1 MFAGIKRFLH
11 EYRGLKTFKTVP
23 REQRKLVFYTESEG
37 YWTYFEPV
45 FNALANKDKT
55 PVLYVTSSITDP
67 FLQQSPAGLQAFY
80 IGDGAVRTMF
90 FAGLEA
96 DVLLMTMP
104 DLQTFHIKRS
114 PYPVKYV
121 YLHHSLV
128 STHMVYRPAAFDHFD
143 TILCAGPHH
152 VEETRAREKCLGLPA
167 KELVEH
173 GYGRLD
179 AILAEGI
186 KGPRQRQPQEPA
198 HVLVAPTWGEN
209 GLLELHANELVNN
222 LLNAGLKVT
231 VRPHPRTGQLRPQ
244 VIADMRARFDAN
256 PYFHF
261 DNQPNARQSL
271 HSADVMISDWSGAA
285 LEFAMG
291 LERPVIFVDVP
302 RKVQNPD
309 YQQLECEP
317 LEVKIRGQL
326 GVVIAPD
333 QLQNIAETAQKMA
346 SEAEQWQQ
354 AACQARQQWVY
365 HVGNSGRMA
374 ANYLDSLVHR

>member
-1 MFAGIKRFLH
+1 MFAGIKRFLY
-11 EYRGLKTFKTVP
+11 EYRGLKAFKAVP
-23 REQRKLVFYTESEG
+23 LAQRKLVFYTESEG
-37 YWTYFEPV
+37 CWTYFEPI
-45 FNALANKDKT
+45 FNALTNKDKMS
-55 PVLYVTSSITDP
+55 VLYVTTSLTDP
-67 FLQQSPAGLQAFY
+67 FLQQPPLGLQAFY
-80 IGDGAVRTMF
+80 VGDGSVRTMF

-152 VEETRAREKCLGLPA
+152 VEETRAREQLLGLPA
-167 KELVEH
+167 KELIEH

-179 AILAEGI
+179 SILAEGI
-186 KGPRQRQPQEPA
+186 KGPRTRQPGEPP
-198 HVLVAPTWGEN
+198 HVLVAPTWGDN

-244 VIADMRARFDAN
+244 VIADMRARFDAY
-256 PYFHF
+256 PHFHF

-285 LEFAMG
+285 LEFALG

-302 RKVQNPD
+302 RKIQNHD
-309 YQQLECEP
+309 YQKLGCEP
-317 LEVKIRGQL
+317 LEAKIREQL
-326 GVVIAPD
+326 GVVIAPNHLVD
-333 QLQNIAETAQKMA
+333 IAAAVLKTAN
-346 SEAEQWQQ
+346 EAGQWQQ
-354 AACQARQQWVY
+354 AARAARQQWVY
-365 HVGNSGRMA
+365 HAGNSGKIA
-374 ANYLDSLVHR
+374 ANYLNTLF

>member
-11 EYRGLKTFKTVP
+11 EYRGLKAFKAVP
-23 REQRKLVFYTESEG
+23 RERRNLVLYTESEG

-45 FNALANKDKT
+45 FNALANKNQT

-67 FLQQSPAGLQAFY
+67 FLQQPPAGLHPFY
-80 IGDGAVRTMF
+80 IGDGAVRTLF
-90 FAGLEA
+90 FSGLEA

-114 PYPVKYV
+114 TYPVKYV

-128 STHMVYRPAAFDHFD
+128 STHMVYRSAAFDHFD

-152 VEETRAREKCLGLPA
+152 VEEIRAREKLLDLPA
-167 KELVEH
+167 KHLVEH

-179 AILAEGI
+179 VILAEGV
-186 KGPRQRQPQEPA
+186 KGPRQRPTGESA
-198 HVLVAPTWGEN
+198 RVLVAPTWGEN
-209 GLLELHANELVNN
+209 GLLELHANKLVQT
-222 LLNAGLKVT
+222 LLDASLQVT
-231 VRPHPRTGQLRPQ
+231 VRPHPRTGQLRPE
-244 VIADMRARFDAN
+244 VIADMCSRFAGN
-256 PYFHF
+256 PLFHF

-291 LERPVIFVDVP
+291 LERPVIFVDML

-309 YQQLECEP
+309 YQQLSCDP
-317 LEVKIRGQL
+317 LETKIRDQL
-326 GVVIAPD
+326 GLIIAPD
-333 QLQNIAETAQKMA
+333 QLHNIARTAKKLT
-346 SEAEQWQQ
+346 SEAERWQQ
-354 AACQARQQWVY
+354 STINARNLWVY
-365 HVGNSGRMA
+365 HVGQSGKTA
-374 ANYLDSLVHR
+374 ASYLDSLIRR